1 MIKVVFLDIDNTLLS
16 FSGYVKS
23 SMRDGFAKFGLGEYN
38 DGMFDTFERINNGLW
53 KQLERG
59 ELTFETLQQIRW
71 NRIFEALNID
81 FDGVVF
87 EKFFRE
93 NLFSNAVPEEGAT
106 ELLEYLAEKY
116 VLCAASNGPY
126 EQQINRLR
134 VADMHRF
141 FRHFFISSAVGAQ
154 KPSREFFDHCFK
166 CLHGDGMTDLRP
178 EESIIIGDSVT
189 SDMAGGHSYGM
200 HTCLYL
206 RGQDKNEELPSAEY
220 RVKEL
225 LDIKRI
231 L

>member
-71 NRIFEALNID
+71 NKIFEALNID

-93 NLFSNAVPEEGAT
+93 NLFSNAVPEEGAM
-106 ELLEYLAEKY
+106 ELLEYLAERY

-166 CLHGDGMTDLRP
+166 CLHGDGMSDLRP

-206 RGQDKNEELPSAEY
+206 RGRDKNEELPSAEY